1 MKKMDLKKDLKDLYS
16 PSPKDA
22 ELVRVPRFNY
32 IMIDGS
38 GDPNTSQEFQEAVQ
52 ALYAAAYT
60 LKFMIKKEKKVDYP
74 VMALEGLWWADDME
88 VFMTGTR
95 SDWKW
100 TLMILQPK
108 IVTKALFKKAVKA
121 AIQKKGLAA
130 LERLRLESLDEGLS
144 VQIMHFGTYAE
155 EGPTIQRL
163 HAFARE
169 RFFELKGKHHEI
181 YLSDPR
187 KVSAEK
193 RKTVIRQPVQKVVQ

>member
-52 ALYAAAYT
+52 ALYVVAYT

-88 VFMTGTR
+88 VFMIGTR

-108 IVTKALFKKAVKA
+108 VVTKALFKKAVKA

-130 LERLRLESLDEGLS
+130 LEKLRLESMDEGLS

-181 YLSDPR
+181 YMSDPR

-193 RKTVIRQPVQKVVQ
+193 RRTVIRQPVQKVVQ

>member
-32 IMIDGS
+32 LMIDGS
-38 GDPNTSQEFQEAVQ
+38 GDPTESQEFREGVQ
-52 ALYAAAYT
+52 ALYAGAYA

-88 VFMTGTR
+88 VFMTGKR

-108 IVTKALFKKAVKA
+108 VVTKALFKKAVKA

-130 LERLRLESLDEGLS
+130 LEKLRLERMDEGLS

-169 RFFELKGKHHEI
+169 RCFELKGKHHEI

-193 RKTVIRQPVQKVVQ
+193 RKTVIRQPVQKVVH

>member
-32 IMIDGS
+32 LMIDGS
-38 GDPNTSQEFQEAVQ
+38 GDPTESQEFREGVQ
-52 ALYAAAYT
+52 ALYAGAYA

-88 VFMTGTR
+88 VFMTGKR

-108 IVTKALFKKAVKA
+108 VVTKALFKKAVKA

-130 LERLRLESLDEGLS
+130 LEKLRLERMDEGLS
-144 VQIMHFGTYAE
+144 VQIMHIGTYAE

-193 RKTVIRQPVQKVVQ
+193 RKTVIRQPVQKVVH

>member
-1 MKKMDLKKDLKDLYS
+1 MKKIDLKKDLRVLYS
-16 PSPKDA
+16 PSPD
-22 ELVRVPRFNY
+22 ESVLVRVPRFNY
-32 IMIDGS
+32 VMIDGS
-38 GDPNTSQEFQEAVQ
+38 GDPNESQEFREAVQ

-88 VFMTGTR
+88 VFMTGKR

-108 IVTKALFKKAVKA
+108 VVTKALFKKAVKA

-130 LERLRLESLDEGLS
+130 LEKLRLESMDEGLS
-144 VQIMHFGTYAE
+144 VQIMHIGTYAE

-169 RFFELKGKHHEI
+169 RYFELKGKHHEI

-187 KVSAEK
+187 KVKAEK
-193 RKTVIRQPVQKVVQ
+193 MKTVVRQPVQKVVH

>member
-100 TLMILQPK
+100 TVMILQPK

-121 AIQKKGLAA
+121 AIQNKGLAA
-130 LERLRLESLDEGLS
+130 LEKLRLESMDEGLS

>member
-22 ELVRVPRFNY
+22 ELVRVPKFNY

-38 GDPNTSQEFQEAVQ
+38 GDPNESQEFREGVQ
-52 ALYAAAYT
+52 ALYAGAYA

-88 VFMTGTR
+88 VFMTGKRT
-95 SDWKW
+95 DWKW

-108 IVTKALFKKAVKA
+108 VVTKALFKKAVKA
-121 AIQKKGLAA
+121 TIQKKGLAA
-130 LERLRLESLDEGLS
+130 LERLRLESMDEGLS
-144 VQIMHFGTYAE
+144 VQIMHIGTYAE

-193 RKTVIRQPVQKVVQ
+193 RKTVIRQPVQKLVH

>member
-16 PSPKDA
+16 PSPKYA

-100 TLMILQPK
+100 TVMILQPK

-121 AIQKKGLAA
+121 AIQNKGLAA
-130 LERLRLESLDEGLS
+130 LEKLRLESMDEGLS

>member
-1 MKKMDLKKDLKDLYS
+1 MKKVDLKKDLKDLYS

-32 IMIDGS
+32 LMIDGS
-38 GDPNTSQEFQEAVQ
+38 GDPNESQEFQEAVQ

-60 LKFMIKKEKKVDYP
+60 LKFVIKKEKKIDYP

-88 VFMTGTR
+88 VFMIGKK

-108 IVTKALFKKAVKA
+108 VVTKALFKKAVKA
-121 AIQKKGLAA
+121 AIQKKGLVA

-144 VQIMHFGTYAE
+144 VQIMHIGTYAE

-163 HAFARE
+163 HEFARG

-181 YLSDPR
+181 YLSDQR
-187 KVSAEK
+187 KVKAEK
-193 RKTVIRQPVQKVVQ
+193 MKTVVRQPVQKMVH